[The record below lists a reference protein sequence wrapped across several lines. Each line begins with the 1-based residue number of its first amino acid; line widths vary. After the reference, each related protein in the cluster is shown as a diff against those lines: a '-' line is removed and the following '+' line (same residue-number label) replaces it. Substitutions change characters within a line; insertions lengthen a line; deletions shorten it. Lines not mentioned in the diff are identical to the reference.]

1 MKLAFTHQG
10 RGYTLTKSP
19 GAMARHRAGILDAA
33 GLARGVW
40 FLRAALPGTDAERHS
55 LGTSDNR
62 EAILRA
68 KALLTGAANTAT
80 DTRADAMESVRALLT
95 GATSDTLRQVAALL
109 RPAPGL
115 TLEAFL
121 PIYEAA
127 ATAARVSPNT
137 VADNRR
143 ATHQFAAQLGT
154 TVAEL
159 RLGDLTA
166 ATVFRWKQA
175 TSARA
180 EAADTAA
187 QTASA
192 YRSANSTLRKV
203 KSLFTHELA
212 EAFRFAHQ
220 LTLPANL
227 AEFRAA
233 PGFADVAKHD
243 YRIPSD
249 TLLAAT
255 FSSLSAGGEGRG
267 EVAPLL
273 HSSFSLPPSGRTAIW
288 LALGF
293 GLRKSEAAAV
303 RGNWIVMLDGVPHLE
318 LRAVA
323 DPVHH
328 LAELDVT
335 KNGTACPRIRVT
347 NGAWEHLAP
356 VFAAAGTGYVLPGS
370 PTYRCE
376 GIFREIADW
385 MRALGW
391 NTQKA
396 FHEWRAYAGCQ
407 VAMRDGLLT
416 ASQWLRHSSITVT
429 EAAYGRYIRTT
440 ATDAPLTLP
449 KPVTT
454 FTPHLVAVGT

>member
-1 MKLAFTHQG
+1 M
-10 RGYTLTKSP
+10 
-19 GAMARHRAGILDAA
+19 
-33 GLARGVW
+33 
-40 FLRAALPGTDAERHS
+40 
-55 LGTSDNR
+55 
-62 EAILRA
+62 
-68 KALLTGAANTAT
+68 
-80 DTRADAMESVRALLT
+80 
-95 GATSDTLRQVAALL
+95 
-109 RPAPGL
+109 
-115 TLEAFL
+115 
-121 PIYEAA
+121 
-127 ATAARVSPNT
+127 
-137 VADNRR
+137 ADNRR

-154 TVAEL
+154 TVADL

-187 QTASA
+187 QTASS

-212 EAFRFAHQ
+212 EAFRFTHQ

-255 FSSLSAGGEGRG
+255 FAALSDARS
-267 EVAPLL
+267 PISHLQT
-273 HSSFSLPPSGRTAIW
+273 PIW
-288 LALGF
+288 LAIGF

-303 RGNWIVMLDGVPHLE
+303 RGNWIVMLNGVPHLE

-347 NGAWEHLAP
+347 NGAWEHLVP
-356 VFAAAGTGYVLPGS
+356 VFAAAGSGYVLPGS

-385 MRALGW
+385 MRSLGW

-429 EAAYGRYIRTT
+429 EAAYGRYIRTS

-454 FTPHLVAVGT
+454 FTPQLVAAGT